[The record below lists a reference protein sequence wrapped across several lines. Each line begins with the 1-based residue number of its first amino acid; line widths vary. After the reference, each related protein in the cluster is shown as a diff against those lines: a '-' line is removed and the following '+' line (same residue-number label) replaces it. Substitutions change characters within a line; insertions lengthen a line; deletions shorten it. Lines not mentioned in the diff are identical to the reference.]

1 MTPAEITTILAAG
14 LDKTFDTP
22 YKLMLMKRV
31 DAYRS
36 RFIRNTLEK
45 DPKDRRSFVQS
56 IYMNMTTES
65 EVKCDLGLDALCDVA
80 VSVHKVPVA
89 LRANGIQ
96 YDYVGAINGA
106 NPFQPVS
113 AGMIGVLNKGKY
125 SGKLIQYESR
135 NQRVVVHRRPQL
147 PMIRVDAIFDSP
159 VEVADFICDNGGSC
173 NFWDM
178 PYPCTNDIIQLIL
191 QYLPADLKALQ
202 EEVSIPV
209 NNTQDKVI

>member
-1 MTPAEITTILAAG
+1 MTPAEITTILASG
-14 LDKTFDTP
+14 FDKTFDTP
-22 YKLMLMKRV
+22 FKLMLMKRV

-45 DPKDRRSFVQS
+45 DPRDRHSFVQS

-65 EVKCDLGLDALCDVA
+65 EVKCDVGIDTLCDVA

-89 LRANGIQ
+89 LRANGIM

-106 NPFQPVS
+106 NPFQIAS

-125 SGKLIQYESR
+125 SKKLIQYESR
-135 NQRVVVHRRPQL
+135 NQRIVVHRKSNI
-147 PMIRVDAIFDSP
+147 PMIRVDAVFDSP
-159 VEVADFICDNGGSC
+159 LEVADFLCENNGSC
-173 NFWDM
+173 NFWDL

-191 QYLPADLKALQ
+191 QYLPNDLKGLQ
-202 EEVSIPV
+202 EEISIPV
-209 NNTQDKVI
+209 NSTQDKIK

>member
-1 MTPAEITTILAAG
+1 MTPSEITTILASG
-14 LDKTFDTP
+14 FDKTFDVP
-22 YKLMLMKRV
+22 FKLMLMKRV

-45 DPKDRRSFVQS
+45 DPRDRRSFIQS
-56 IYMNMTTES
+56 IYMNMSTES

-80 VSVHKVPVA
+80 VSISKTPVA

-106 NPFQPVS
+106 NPFQPIS
-113 AGMIGVLNKGKY
+113 AGMIGVLSHGKY
-125 SGKLIQYESR
+125 SKKRIEYEVR
-135 NQRVVVHRRPQL
+135 NRQIVVHRKPKL

-159 VEVADFICDNGGSC
+159 IEVADFICESGGSC
-173 NFWDM
+173 NYWDT

-191 QYLPADLKALQ
+191 QYMPNDLKALQ
-202 EEVSIPV
+202 EELSVPINS
-209 NNTQDKVI
+209 TEDKLK